1 MGEQGA
7 LLFNRRAQRHGDCV
21 THIGDENMVRLVNRQ
36 FGGMTTG
43 VDLNNRVGRVGRIG
57 QILGRAIADQQVVH
71 ETVRSVWKIFYD
83 KCRSVNLCHYNEVQ
97 PHSFPY
103 IDFGDFTNH
112 LKLNPSHSDKN
123 MKKKQFYI
131 FTRQE
136 KYFLFGRHFCNQDDG
151 EKMFRALRILTV
163 PAMLFLSTFAHAGDY
178 DFRLHNR
185 SSGWIIDGFYTYQ
198 NGRWSKNWLRNPIVA
213 GQGVNMHW
221 ASDEGDCVVP
231 FRVHWRDYGSEDH
244 RLDWCKGVS
253 HVYMKDK
260 GFTWN

>member
-1 MGEQGA
+1 M
-7 LLFNRRAQRHGDCV
+7 L
-21 THIGDENMVRLVNRQ
+21 
-36 FGGMTTG
+36 
-43 VDLNNRVGRVGRIG
+43 
-57 QILGRAIADQQVVH
+57 
-71 ETVRSVWKIFYD
+71 
-83 KCRSVNLCHYNEVQ
+83 
-97 PHSFPY
+97 
-103 IDFGDFTNH
+103 
-112 LKLNPSHSDKN
+112 
-123 MKKKQFYI
+123 
-131 FTRQE
+131 
-136 KYFLFGRHFCNQDDG
+136 
-151 EKMFRALRILTV
+151 RALRILTV
-163 PAMLFLSTFAHAGDY
+163 PAMLLLSTFAHAGDY

-213 GQGVNMHW
+213 GQGVNMQW